1 MIVTWLPNRRK
12 IDANS
17 TPTAPL
23 PRMTIDF
30 GTSRSPIASSLV
42 MIRLRSISTPGTLRG
57 VEPVAMTIS
66 FDADRLCFSPST
78 TSTLPASGDRRGALD
93 PFDLVLLEQKLDA
106 LGQAGHDLV
115 LARLHLV
122 HVDADG
128 AFADRDAPFLDVLND
143 LERVR
148 VLEQRLGRNAAPDQ
162 AGAAERFLLLD
173 DRHLQSQLRRANGRD
188 VPAGSCANDHDIEF
202 ARHVISALRHCAHRF
217 GVASQQGNLLEPP
230 EGVKQ
235 PAKRATIPAVLS
247 MNPKPKTVLIVD
259 DDEGMRDTLN
269 AILRRDYRVLRA
281 ATGEAALAILNREDV
296 DLMLL
301 DVRLPGIG
309 GFDVLR
315 IVKENYSLIE
325 VIMISAITEIETAVQ
340 AMKFGAYH
348 YTTKD
353 FDYETIRS
361 LVHNASERQDL
372 NRQVM
377 TLSAQV
383 ADQGDREF
391 IVGPSKLT
399 RDIVDLVQKVAK
411 LSATV
416 LILGESGTGK
426 ELLARLIHRESG
438 NADAPFIAVNL
449 AAIPRELVESTLF
462 GHERGSFTGALK
474 QQLGKFELAS
484 GGTLFL
490 DEIGDLPLELQAKL
504 LRAIQEGEIERVG
517 GAKPIK
523 TDFRL
528 IAATNVDLEKAVK
541 EGRFRE
547 DLFYRI
553 NVIPIKLPPLR
564 DRIEDLPELARFFL
578 EPLQGAIQE
587 GHSGHLGLDAEDP
600 VELLVAGQH
609 PRAREPDR
617 AAGGRQRQGMD
628 YRRGSAVRVPLRA
641 ARQCAQPGREP
652 VPGGDQHLR
661 AELHPARA
669 GEIGLERHR
678 DGALPRHSP
687 QHAQIQDGSAGH
699 SRAREET
706 SRRLASG
713 FSRTKSRPIHWPLRP
728 SRWRFY

>member
-1 MIVTWLPNRRK
+1 M
-12 IDANS
+12 
-17 TPTAPL
+17 
-23 PRMTIDF
+23 
-30 GTSRSPIASSLV
+30 G
-42 MIRLRSISTPGTLRG
+42 
-57 VEPVAMTIS
+57 
-66 FDADRLCFSPST
+66 
-78 TSTLPASGDRRGALD
+78 
-93 PFDLVLLEQKLDA
+93 
-106 LGQAGHDLV
+106 
-115 LARLHLV
+115 
-122 HVDADG
+122 
-128 AFADRDAPFLDVLND
+128 
-143 LERVR
+143 
-148 VLEQRLGRNAAPDQ
+148 
-162 AGAAERFLLLD
+162 
-173 DRHLQSQLRRANGRD
+173 
-188 VPAGSCANDHDIEF
+188 
-202 ARHVISALRHCAHRF
+202 
-217 GVASQQGNLLEPP
+217 
-230 EGVKQ
+230 
-235 PAKRATIPAVLS
+235 
-247 MNPKPKTVLIVD
+247 PKSKTVLIVD

-269 AILRRDYRVLRA
+269 AILGRDYRTLRA
-281 ATGEAALAILNREDV
+281 ATGEAALAILNREDI

-315 IVKENYSLIE
+315 IVKENYSLVE

-353 FDYETIRS
+353 FEYETIRS

-372 NRQVM
+372 NRQVL

-391 IVGPSKLT
+391 VVGPSKLT

-438 NADAPFIAVNL
+438 SADAPFIAVNL

-490 DEIGDLPLELQAKL
+490 DEVGDLPLELQAKL
-504 LRAIQEGEIERVG
+504 LRAIQEGELERVG

-564 DRIEDLPELARFFL
+564 DRLEDLPELARFFL
-578 EPLQGAIQE
+578 ARYKGRFRKNIQGISDSTLKILSSYWWP
-587 GHSGHLGLDAEDP
+587 GNIR
-600 VELLVAGQH
+600 ELENLIERLVAVSDKEWITDEDLPFEFHFAQL
-609 PRAREPDR
+609 DR
-617 AAGGRQRQGMD
+617 VSSGGESLFQEATNTFERNFI
-628 YRRGSAVRVPLRA
+628 LRA
-641 ARQCAQPGREP
+641 LEKSGWNVTATARYLGIPLSTLKFKMDRLDIRELAKK
-652 VPGGDQHLR
+652 LR
-661 AELHPARA
+661 
-669 GEIGLERHR
+669 
-678 DGALPRHSP
+678 GA
-687 QHAQIQDGSAGH
+687 
-699 SRAREET
+699 
-706 SRRLASG
+706 
-713 FSRTKSRPIHWPLRP
+713 
-728 SRWRFY
+728 